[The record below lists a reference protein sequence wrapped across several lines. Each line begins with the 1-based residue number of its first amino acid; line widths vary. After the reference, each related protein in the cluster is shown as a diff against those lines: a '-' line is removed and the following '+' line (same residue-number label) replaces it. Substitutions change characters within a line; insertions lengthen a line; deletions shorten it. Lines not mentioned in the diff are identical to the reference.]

1 MKVTANEAHSS
12 HITAA
17 SAASSVASARMSA
30 VQFVARRK
38 VFGIYGYIQIVYMH
52 GEMCILI
59 DINYTIIEKL

>member
-38 VFGIYGYIQIVYMH
+38 VFGIYGYIYIDSVYAR
-52 GEMCILI
+52 G
-59 DINYTIIEKL
+59 DVYIN